1 MSWRPGQQTS
11 TARQQRRRGRHRK
24 RCRLSG
30 LPRLIGDLHVAEQA
44 VDLDLD
50 LGTSAASNL
59 DLPVPQQAEPAL
71 AHAASPRNPQ
81 HQITAHTH
89 KGQRGPGPA
98 PAAAS
103 NAASAAMAMAVSL
116 VQLAGSVLCR
126 SPRIAT
132 NIGVPPTMGI
142 GNGSIGRPA
151 RRWIHPRCSGAGWAD
166 DPGKRSRQG
175 RQPWTREPTQPA
187 RTNTMVTVAPA
198 RRMRWRRLHMRCSVC
213 LPGAMPRGCY
223 PVVTRQPISHSGR
236 WPRGTGVTGSQA
248 TQPGGAAVRC
258 PDEAEPE
265 RFVAATTRQP
275 PSSRSRGSAPR
286 HASLAGCARAR
297 GAGEVADEPLPA
309 GGPGRPSAA
318 PRPRRGRAETP
329 GTSPARCSC
338 PCPRDARRRRARPQ
352 GDGSAQRPAH
362 RTPGVEVRP
371 TPCPTGAC
379 PYHGG
384 PCELR
389 RFRNRH

>member
-1 MSWRPGQQTS
+1 M
-11 TARQQRRRGRHRK
+11 
-24 RCRLSG
+24 
-30 LPRLIGDLHVAEQA
+30 
-44 VDLDLD
+44 
-50 LGTSAASNL
+50 
-59 DLPVPQQAEPAL
+59 
-71 AHAASPRNPQ
+71 
-81 HQITAHTH
+81 
-89 KGQRGPGPA
+89 
-98 PAAAS
+98 
-103 NAASAAMAMAVSL
+103 
-116 VQLAGSVLCR
+116 
-126 SPRIAT
+126 
-132 NIGVPPTMGI
+132 
-142 GNGSIGRPA
+142 
-151 RRWIHPRCSGAGWAD
+151 
-166 DPGKRSRQG
+166 
-175 RQPWTREPTQPA
+175 TREPTQPA
-187 RTNTMVTVAPA
+187 RTNTMVTVATAAPA
-198 RRMRWRRLHMRCSVC
+198 RRMLWRRLHMRCSVC
-213 LPGAMPRGCY
+213 LPGAMPRGSLPCRD
-223 PVVTRQPISHSGR
+223 PTADQPFR
-236 WPRGTGVTGSQA
+236 PLATWYRVTGSQA

-275 PSSRSRGSAPR
+275 PRSRSRGSAPC

-389 RFRNRH
+389 RFRNWH